1 MCAAHPRLSSA
12 SLPLS
17 RFQIMMSRTLQIIAA
32 VALLAAV
39 TDAKLKPRECEVCIS
54 VMNKV
59 AANIKADGAK
69 EGDDKVIE
77 KYMKAYCAEVKPDS
91 KDGRFCYYI
100 GGSETSATGMMWL
113 ISKPMSRFLPVEK
126 ACEQVKKKDSAICEL
141 QYPVEINLDTYDY
154 KKARVKALKQIL
166 SDRFDDKC
174 KGCTEK
180 DDYIKKIKEYH
191 AKATAK
197 SEL

>member
-1 MCAAHPRLSSA
+1 
-12 SLPLS
+12 
-17 RFQIMMSRTLQIIAA
+17 MMSRTVQIFAA
-32 VALLAAV
+32 VALLAVA
-39 TDAKLKPRECEVCIS
+39 TDAKLKPRECEVCIK
-54 VMNKV
+54 VMNEV
-59 AANIKADGAK
+59 QTNIKAAGAK
-69 EGDDKVIE
+69 EGSDKVIE
-77 KYMKAYCAEVKPDS
+77 EYLLAFCKTVKPDS

-113 ISKPMSRFLPVEK
+113 VSKPLSRFLPVEK
-126 ACEQVKKKDSAICEL
+126 ACESVKKKDSAICDL

-180 DDYIKKIKEYH
+180 SDYIKKIQDYH
-191 AKATAK
+191 AASKAGK